1 MKRESVL
8 REIFSGENG
17 RLSSKRIIGTIAMAI
32 AIGCTVYLTVVDRS
46 TETVENLLMTI
57 LITSGSLIG
66 AATVTGIWRGN
77 KMSVGGES
85 EQENSQRSNLFQVI
99 WKIRVL
105 NVHTIKKELNK
116 SSFLFIAK

>member
-1 MKRESVL
+1 MKQESVL

-77 KMSVGGES
+77 KMTVGGES
-85 EQENSQRSNLFQVI
+85 EPESSQRPKPIPNHMEDPCL
-99 WKIRVL
+99 KCPY
-105 NVHTIKKELNK
+105 NKKG
-116 SSFLFIAK
+116 AQ

>member
-1 MKRESVL
+1 MKSESIL

-66 AATVTGIWRGN
+66 AATVTGIWKGN
-77 KMSVGGES
+77 KMSVCRDD
-85 EQENSQRSNLFQVI
+85 EQENSQRPKFPPSHMEDPCLKCPHN
-99 WKIRVL
+99 
-105 NVHTIKKELNK
+105 KKG
-116 SSFLFIAK
+116 AQ